1 MRAKRS
7 FGLIARALLITT
19 FAALPSSSATAQSL
33 IDGNGAY
40 ATGHYRNLFAEHGH
54 SPADTHAKIEAA
66 FQQFFH
72 GDPQTQS
79 VYFETGR
86 NQDGP
91 LAYIT
96 DWANNDARTEGMS
109 YGMMIAVQLNHK
121 HEFDAIWNW
130 ANTYMLITD
139 PRNPSV
145 GYFAWSMNTDG
156 TPRSTGPAPDGEEY
170 FVMSL
175 YFAAHRW
182 GNGKGIYNYQAEAD
196 KILRGMRHHPVLTGT
211 GPFRIHPN
219 DPPFTPPTHPWPS
232 PNETRREQAAKAN
245 PAAKPPAFPQLL
257 GAHTET
263 IGPMVNEEHTMILF
277 VPNLQHQTTDPSY
290 HLPAFYELWAR
301 WGPPEDRAFWAH
313 AAEVSRAFFTHVT
326 NPQTALTPDRA
337 NFDAT
342 PATGWDGKPVQFAYD
357 SWRSISNWSVDASW
371 WGKWPNKNPDARTLS
386 DRYQRFLIS
395 QGIDKF
401 VDRYTLD
408 GHPLSQR
415 HSPGM
420 LATAAVGSLAA
431 TKGPNAEAFVD
442 ALWTMPQ
449 PSGEQRYYDGMLY
462 LMSLMHCSGEFR
474 IWDAPHASHETQLRK
489 SYAREPYSSIAVAAG
504 TVDTSRLSAGSR

>member
-1 MRAKRS
+1 MK
-7 FGLIARALLITT
+7 RALVL
-19 FAALPSSSATAQSL
+19 AAVVVGMTVASTAQTG
-33 IDGNGAY
+33 DGDGAY
-40 ATGHYRNLFAEHGH
+40 KTGRYRDLFAERGH
-54 SPADTHAKIEAA
+54 SPAASDAKIEAA

-72 GDPQTQS
+72 GDKQTQA
-79 VYFETGR
+79 VYFESGR
-86 NQDGP
+86 NENGP

-130 ANTYMLITD
+130 AHTYMLITD
-139 PRNPSV
+139 PKNPSV

-175 YFAAHRW
+175 YFAANRW
-182 GNGKGIYNYQAEAD
+182 GNGKGIYDYQAEAD
-196 KILRGMRHHPVLTGT
+196 RILRGMRHHPVLSGT
-211 GPFRIHPN
+211 GPFKIHPN
-219 DPPFTPPTHPWPS
+219 DPPFVMPTHPWPS
-232 PNETRREQAAKAN
+232 PNETAREKAAAAAAADAAAKGETA
-245 PAAKPPAFPQLL
+245 PKPPSFPHFR
-257 GAHTET
+257 GPYTET

-277 VPNLQHQTTDPSY
+277 VPNVDHQTTDPSY

-313 AAEVSRAFFTHVT
+313 AAEVSRAFFAQVT
-326 NPQTALTPDRA
+326 GPETALTPDRA

-342 PATGWDGKPVQFAYD
+342 PAVGWDGKPVQFAYD
-357 SWRSISNWSVDASW
+357 SWRSVSNWSVDASW
-371 WGKWPNKNPDARTLS
+371 WNKNADAQVLS
-386 DRYQRFLIS
+386 NRYQRFLMS
-395 QGIDKF
+395 QGIHTF

-408 GHPLSQR
+408 GKPQSER

-420 LATAAVGSLAA
+420 VATAAVGSLAA
-431 TKGPNAEAFVD
+431 TKGPNANAFVD
-442 ALWTMPQ
+442 ALWNMPM

-462 LMSLMHCSGEFR
+462 LMSMMHCAGEFR
-474 IWDAPHASHETQLRK
+474 IWGPK
-489 SYAREPYSSIAVAAG
+489 
-504 TVDTSRLSAGSR
+504 